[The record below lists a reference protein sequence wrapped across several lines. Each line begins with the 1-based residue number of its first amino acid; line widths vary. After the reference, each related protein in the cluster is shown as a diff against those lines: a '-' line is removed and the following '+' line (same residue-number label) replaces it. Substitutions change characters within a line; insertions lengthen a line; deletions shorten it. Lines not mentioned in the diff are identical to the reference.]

1 MLRKWIISII
11 LNAVAIIAVAEL
23 FDAVKIEHFGYALI
37 AAFILSILN
46 VIVKPIILIFTL
58 PITIFTL
65 GLFLFV
71 INAIT
76 LMLAQWMM
84 GDTFIIDG
92 FGWAILA
99 GTNHFLVKYVTGKI
113 SERYSEVKYRPMIK
127 TL

>member
-92 FGWAILA
+92 FGWAMLA
-99 GTNHFLVKYVTGKI
+99 ALSIALLNTLLERLVKDIAK
-113 SERYSEVKYRPMIK
+113 
-127 TL
+127 

>member
-1 MLRKWIISII
+1 MLRKWIISVI
-11 LNAVAIIAVAEL
+11 LTAVAIIAVAEL
-23 FDAVKIEHFGYALI
+23 FEAVEVEHFGYALL
-37 AAFILSILN
+37 AALILSILN
-46 VIVKPIILIFTL
+46 VIVKPILIIFTL

-84 GDTFIIDG
+84 GDTFNIDG

-99 GTNHFLVKYVTGKI
+99 SLIISLLNMLLERLVRDIT
-113 SERYSEVKYRPMIK
+113 R
-127 TL
+127 

>member
-1 MLRKWIISII
+1 MLRKWIISVI
-11 LNAVAIIAVAEL
+11 LTAVAIIAVAEL
-23 FDAVKIEHFGYALI
+23 FEAVEVEHFGYALL
-37 AAFILSILN
+37 AALILSILN
-46 VIVKPIILIFTL
+46 VIVKPILIIFTL

-84 GDTFIIDG
+84 GDTFNIFG

-99 GTNHFLVKYVTGKI
+99 SLIISLLNMLLERLVRDIT
-113 SERYSEVKYRPMIK
+113 R
-127 TL
+127 